1 MSLDCFNLIVLYLSL
16 GLHDEKRDWKMNNFS
31 TGISTEEIPT
41 EFCKHNFLYHL
52 NTHPTMAN
60 ENNGVFTDLL
70 IAVANPIQN
79 LADTLGNGFNSASSI
94 FQSCFNLCTTI
105 VSNLANTAIQLIQGV
120 TTAVSSAIT
129 PKK

>member
-1 MSLDCFNLIVLYLSL
+1 
-16 GLHDEKRDWKMNNFS
+16 
-31 TGISTEEIPT
+31 
-41 EFCKHNFLYHL
+41 
-52 NTHPTMAN
+52 MAN

-79 LADTLGNGFNSASSI
+79 LADTLGDGVNSATSI
-94 FQSCFNLCTTI
+94 VQSCINLCTTI

-120 TTAVSSAIT
+120 ATAVTSAIT